1 MYQTFIYRQKYM
13 TTNPPTLTYTLEEI
27 LSRLDQKIEKQFTE
41 VNQKMDRQFTE
52 VNQKM
57 DRQFTEVNQ
66 KMDRQFAEVNQKFTE
81 VNQKFTEV
89 NQKFTEVNQKMDRQF
104 AEVNKKLE
112 TIDGRLNK
120 LEIGQAEL
128 SGEIKTLEEKVSGI
142 DKRLDNQE
150 FINRGV
156 LVAVII
162 ALISG
167 VVKLFGFFPTGKT

>member
-1 MYQTFIYRQKYM
+1 

-27 LSRLDQKIEKQFTE
+27 LSRLDQKIEKQFAE
-41 VNQKMDRQFTE
+41 VNQKMDKQAAE
-52 VNQKM
+52 VNQK
-57 DRQFTEVNQ
+57 
-66 KMDRQFAEVNQKFTE
+66 FAEVNQKFA
-81 VNQKFTEV
+81 
-89 NQKFTEVNQKMDRQF
+89 EVNQKMDKQF

-112 TIDGRLNK
+112 TIDTRLNK

-128 SGEIKTLEEKVSGI
+128 SGEIKTLDEKVIGI

-156 LVAVII
+156 IVAVII

-167 VVKLFGFFPTGKT
+167 VVKLFGFFPTGKI

>member
-1 MYQTFIYRQKYM
+1 M
-13 TTNPPTLTYTLEEI
+13 TTNPPILTYTLEEI

-41 VNQKMDRQFTE
+41 VNQKMDRQF
-52 VNQKM
+52 
-57 DRQFTEVNQ
+57 
-66 KMDRQFAEVNQKFTE
+66 AEVNQKFTE
-81 VNQKFTEV
+81 VNQKFI
-89 NQKFTEVNQKMDRQF
+89 
-104 AEVNKKLE
+104 EVNKKLE
-112 TIDGRLNK
+112 SIDSRLNK

-128 SGEIKTLEEKVSGI
+128 SGEIKTLDEKVIGI

-167 VVKLFGFFPTGKT
+167 VIKLFGFFPTGKI

>member
-1 MYQTFIYRQKYM
+1 M
-13 TTNPPTLTYTLEEI
+13 TNNPPTLTYTLEEI
-27 LSRLDQKIEKQFTE
+27 LSRLDQKIEKQFA
-41 VNQKMDRQFTE
+41 E

-66 KMDRQFAEVNQKFTE
+66 KMDRQFAEVNQKMDRQFA
-81 VNQKFTEV
+81 
-89 NQKFTEVNQKMDRQF
+89 EVNQKMDRQF
-104 AEVNKKLE
+104 AEVNQKFTEVNKKLE
-112 TIDGRLNK
+112 TMDGRLNK

-167 VVKLFGFFPTGKT
+167 VVKLFGFFPSSKI

>member
-1 MYQTFIYRQKYM
+1 M

-27 LSRLDQKIEKQFTE
+27 LSRLDQKIEKQFA
-41 VNQKMDRQFTE
+41 E

-66 KMDRQFAEVNQKFTE
+66 KMDRQFAEVNQKMDRQFA
-81 VNQKFTEV
+81 
-89 NQKFTEVNQKMDRQF
+89 EVNQKMDRQF
-104 AEVNKKLE
+104 AEVNQKFTEVNKKLE

-120 LEIGQAEL
+120 LEIGQTEL

-167 VVKLFGFFPTGKT
+167 VVKLLGLFPTGKI

>member
-1 MYQTFIYRQKYM
+1 M

-27 LSRLDQKIEKQFTE
+27 LSRLDQKIEKQFAE
-41 VNQKMDRQFTE
+41 VNQKMDKQA
-52 VNQKM
+52 
-57 DRQFTEVNQ
+57 
-66 KMDRQFAEVNQKFTE
+66 AEVNQKFS
-81 VNQKFTEV
+81 
-89 NQKFTEVNQKMDRQF
+89 
-104 AEVNKKLE
+104 EVNKKLE
-112 TIDGRLNK
+112 TIDTRLNK

-167 VVKLFGFFPTGKT
+167 VVKLFGFFPTGKI

>member
-1 MYQTFIYRQKYM
+1 M

-41 VNQKMDRQFTE
+41 VNQKVDRQFA
-52 VNQKM
+52 
-57 DRQFTEVNQ
+57 EVNQ
-66 KMDRQFAEVNQKFTE
+66 KMDRQFA
-81 VNQKFTEV
+81 
-89 NQKFTEVNQKMDRQF
+89 EVNQKMDRQF

-112 TIDGRLNK
+112 IIDGRLNK

-128 SGEIKTLEEKVSGI
+128 SGEIKTLEEKVIGI

-167 VVKLFGFFPTGKT
+167 VVKLFGFFPTGKI

>member
-1 MYQTFIYRQKYM
+1 M
-13 TTNPPTLTYTLEEI
+13 TTNPPILTYTLEEI
-27 LSRLDQKIEKQFTE
+27 LSRLDQKIEKQFAEVNQKMDRQFAEVNQKMDRQFAEVNQKIDRQFAE

-52 VNQKM
+52 VNQK
-57 DRQFTEVNQ
+57 FT
-66 KMDRQFAEVNQKFTE
+66 
-81 VNQKFTEV
+81 
-89 NQKFTEVNQKMDRQF
+89 
-104 AEVNKKLE
+104 EVNKKLE

-167 VVKLFGFFPTGKT
+167 VVKLFGFFPTGKI

>member
-1 MYQTFIYRQKYM
+1 M

-27 LSRLDQKIEKQFTE
+27 LSRLDQKIEKQFA
-41 VNQKMDRQFTE
+41 
-52 VNQKM
+52 
-57 DRQFTEVNQ
+57 EVNQ
-66 KMDRQFAEVNQKFTE
+66 KMDRQFAEVNQKMDRQFA
-81 VNQKFTEV
+81 
-89 NQKFTEVNQKMDRQF
+89 EVNQKMDRQF

-112 TIDGRLNK
+112 IIDGRLNK

-128 SGEIKTLEEKVSGI
+128 SGEIKTLEEKVIGI

-167 VVKLFGFFPTGKT
+167 VVKLFGFFPTGKI

>member
-1 MYQTFIYRQKYM
+1 M

-41 VNQKMDRQFTE
+41 VNQKIE
-52 VNQKM
+52 K
-57 DRQFTEVNQ
+57 QFTEVNQ

-89 NQKFTEVNQKMDRQF
+89 NQK
-104 AEVNKKLE
+104 LE
-112 TIDGRLNK
+112 TIDSRLNK

-128 SGEIKTLEEKVSGI
+128 SGEIKTLEEKVIGI

-167 VVKLFGFFPTGKT
+167 VVKLFGFFPTG

>member
-1 MYQTFIYRQKYM
+1 M

-27 LSRLDQKIEKQFTE
+27 LSRLDQKIEKQFA
-41 VNQKMDRQFTE
+41 
-52 VNQKM
+52 
-57 DRQFTEVNQ
+57 EVNQ
-66 KMDRQFAEVNQKFTE
+66 KMDRQFA
-81 VNQKFTEV
+81 
-89 NQKFTEVNQKMDRQF
+89 EVNQKMDRQF

-112 TIDGRLNK
+112 IIDGRLNK

-128 SGEIKTLEEKVSGI
+128 SGEIKTLEEKVIGI

-167 VVKLFGFFPTGKT
+167 VVKLFGFFPTGKI

>member
-1 MYQTFIYRQKYM
+1 M
-13 TTNPPTLTYTLEEI
+13 TTNPPILTYTLEEI
-27 LSRLDQKIEKQFTE
+27 LSRLDQKIEKQFA
-41 VNQKMDRQFTE
+41 
-52 VNQKM
+52 
-57 DRQFTEVNQ
+57 EVNQ
-66 KMDRQFAEVNQKFTE
+66 KMDRQFAEVNQKMDRQFA
-81 VNQKFTEV
+81 
-89 NQKFTEVNQKMDRQF
+89 EVNQKMDRQF
-104 AEVNKKLE
+104 AEVNQKMDRQFAEVNQKMDRQFTEVNKKLE

-167 VVKLFGFFPTGKT
+167 VVKLFGFFPTGKI

>member
-1 MYQTFIYRQKYM
+1 M

-27 LSRLDQKIEKQFTE
+27 LSRLDQKIEKQFAE
-41 VNQKMDRQFTE
+41 VNQKMDKQAAE
-52 VNQKM
+52 VNQK
-57 DRQFTEVNQ
+57 FVEVNQ
-66 KMDRQFAEVNQKFTE
+66 KFAEVNQKFS
-81 VNQKFTEV
+81 
-89 NQKFTEVNQKMDRQF
+89 
-104 AEVNKKLE
+104 EVNKKLE
-112 TIDGRLNK
+112 TIDTRLNK

-128 SGEIKTLEEKVSGI
+128 SGEIKTLEEKVIGI

-167 VVKLFGFFPTGKT
+167 VVKLFGFSPTGKI

>member
-1 MYQTFIYRQKYM
+1 M

-27 LSRLDQKIEKQFTE
+27 LSRLDQKIEKQFA
-41 VNQKMDRQFTE
+41 E

-66 KMDRQFAEVNQKFTE
+66 KMDRQFAEVNQKMDRQFA
-81 VNQKFTEV
+81 
-89 NQKFTEVNQKMDRQF
+89 EVNQKMDRQF
-104 AEVNKKLE
+104 AEVNQKFTEVNKKLE

-167 VVKLFGFFPTGKT
+167 VVKLFGFFPTSKI

>member
-1 MYQTFIYRQKYM
+1 M
-13 TTNPPTLTYTLEEI
+13 TTNPPILTYTLEEI
-27 LSRLDQKIEKQFTE
+27 LSRLDQKIEKQFAEVNQKMDRQFAEVNQKMDRQFAE

-52 VNQKM
+52 VNQK
-57 DRQFTEVNQ
+57 FT
-66 KMDRQFAEVNQKFTE
+66 
-81 VNQKFTEV
+81 
-89 NQKFTEVNQKMDRQF
+89 
-104 AEVNKKLE
+104 EVNKKLE

-120 LEIGQAEL
+120 LEIGQVEL

-167 VVKLFGFFPTGKT
+167 VVKLFGFFPTGKI

>member
-1 MYQTFIYRQKYM
+1 M
-13 TTNPPTLTYTLEEI
+13 TTNPPILTYTLEEI

-41 VNQKMDRQFTE
+41 VNQKMDRQFAE

-57 DRQFTEVNQ
+57 EKQFT
-66 KMDRQFAEVNQKFTE
+66 
-81 VNQKFTEV
+81 
-89 NQKFTEVNQKMDRQF
+89 
-104 AEVNKKLE
+104 EVNKKLE
-112 TIDGRLNK
+112 IIDGRLNK

-128 SGEIKTLEEKVSGI
+128 SGEIKTLEEKVIGI

-167 VVKLFGFFPTGKT
+167 VVKLFGFFPTGKIWNP